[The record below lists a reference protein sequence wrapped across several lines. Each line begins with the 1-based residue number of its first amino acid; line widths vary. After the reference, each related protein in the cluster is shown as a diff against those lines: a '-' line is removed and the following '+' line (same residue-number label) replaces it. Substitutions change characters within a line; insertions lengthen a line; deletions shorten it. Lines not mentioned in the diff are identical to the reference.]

1 MQNAKCKMNVSGFAG
16 RIEIVAFGDTFIL
29 HS

>member
-1 MQNAKCKMNVSGFAG
+1 MQNAKCKMIVSGVAG
-16 RIEIVAFGDTFIL
+16 RIEIVGGADTSIL